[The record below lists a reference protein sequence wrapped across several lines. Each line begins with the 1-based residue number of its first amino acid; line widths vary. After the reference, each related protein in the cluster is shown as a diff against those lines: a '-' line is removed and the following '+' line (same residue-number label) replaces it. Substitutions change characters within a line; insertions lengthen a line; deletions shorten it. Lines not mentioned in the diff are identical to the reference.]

1 MKKTKHDDERSL
13 FQGMDSENMLVFY
26 ENYREFSSAIMAA
39 GGNPAC
45 ILDEVEVFMRSL
57 AVNKIRIYAEH
68 NPLKL
73 GKP

>member
-1 MKKTKHDDERSL
+1 MKKTKHDNEKSL

-45 ILDEVEVFMRSL
+45 ALDEVEGFMRSL